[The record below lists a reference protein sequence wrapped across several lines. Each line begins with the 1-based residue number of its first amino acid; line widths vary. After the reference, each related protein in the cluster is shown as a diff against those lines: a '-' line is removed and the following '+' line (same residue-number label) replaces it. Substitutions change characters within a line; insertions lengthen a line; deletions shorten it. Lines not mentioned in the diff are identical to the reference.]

1 MSDQG
6 MDMLVNQNRGGVI
19 SIIPIVGIVVTILL
33 FYYAY
38 KFYRDESKMSFVEK
52 IKFLKRVVKIILV
65 LFVSVLAIAMFM
77 ILFVILS
84 SMSLGFAGPVTILL
98 LAVVAMSG
106 AMLYLYYLI
115 YKEYK
120 ILINNF
126 EQEIIFEDENVV
138 ALKNIA
144 KFSMWILFVT
154 LASSLVGYL
163 ATSLLTFLISNVTGL
178 ANTAIN
184 GELNANVFIHFIICI
199 VLYILAAIFEKSVE
213 IHKENKSIAN
223 SKEPEEQ

>member
-6 MDMLVNQNRGGVI
+6 MDMLMNQNRGGV
-19 SIIPIVGIVVTILL
+19 IPIVGIVVTILI
-33 FYYAY
+33 FYFAY
-38 KFYRDESKMSFVEK
+38 KFYRDESKMSFIEK

-65 LFVSVLAIAMFM
+65 LFVSALAIAMFM
-77 ILFVILS
+77 MLFVILS
-84 SMSLGFAGPVTILL
+84 SMSLGFAGPVIILL
-98 LAVVAMSG
+98 LAVVAMTG

-178 ANTAIN
+178 ANSAIN

-213 IHKENKSIAN
+213 IYKENKSIAN

>member
-6 MDMLVNQNRGGVI
+6 MDMLMNQNRGGV
-19 SIIPIVGIVVTILL
+19 IPIVGIVVTILN
-33 FYYAY
+33 FYFAY
-38 KFYRDESKMSFVEK
+38 KFYRDESKMSFIEK

-77 ILFVILS
+77 MLFVILS
-84 SMSLGFAGPVTILL
+84 SMSLGFAGPVIILL
-98 LAVVAMSG
+98 LAVVAMTG

-178 ANTAIN
+178 ANSAIN

-213 IHKENKSIAN
+213 IYKENKSIAN
-223 SKEPEEQ
+223 SKEPDEQ

>member
-6 MDMLVNQNRGGVI
+6 MDMLMNQNRGGV
-19 SIIPIVGIVVTILL
+19 IPIVGIVVTILI
-33 FYYAY
+33 FYFAY
-38 KFYRDESKMSFVEK
+38 KFYRDESKMSFIEK

-77 ILFVILS
+77 MLFVILS
-84 SMSLGFAGPVTILL
+84 SMSLGFAGPVIILL
-98 LAVVAMSG
+98 LAVVAMTG

-163 ATSLLTFLISNVTGL
+163 ATSLLTFLISNATGL
-178 ANTAIN
+178 ANSAIN

-199 VLYILAAIFEKSVE
+199 GLYILAAIFEKSVE
-213 IHKENKSIAN
+213 IYKENKSIAN
-223 SKEPEEQ
+223 SKEPDEQ

>member
-6 MDMLVNQNRGGVI
+6 MDMLMNQNRGGV
-19 SIIPIVGIVVTILL
+19 IPIVGIVVTILI
-33 FYYAY
+33 FYFAY
-38 KFYRDESKMSFVEK
+38 KFHRDESKMSFIEK

-77 ILFVILS
+77 MLFVILS
-84 SMSLGFAGPVTILL
+84 SMSLGFAGPVIILL

-178 ANTAIN
+178 ANSAIN

-213 IHKENKSIAN
+213 IYKENKSIAN
-223 SKEPEEQ
+223 SKEPDEQ

>member
-6 MDMLVNQNRGGVI
+6 MDMLMNQNRGGV
-19 SIIPIVGIVVTILL
+19 IPIVGIVVTILI
-33 FYYAY
+33 FYFAY
-38 KFYRDESKMSFVEK
+38 KFYRDESKMSFIEK

-77 ILFVILS
+77 MLFVILS
-84 SMSLGFAGPVTILL
+84 SMSLGFAGPVIFLL
-98 LAVVAMSG
+98 LVVVAMTG

-154 LASSLVGYL
+154 LSSSLVGYL

-178 ANTAIN
+178 ANSAIN

-213 IHKENKSIAN
+213 IYKENKSIAN

>member
-1 MSDQG
+1 
-6 MDMLVNQNRGGVI
+6 
-19 SIIPIVGIVVTILL
+19 
-33 FYYAY
+33 
-38 KFYRDESKMSFVEK
+38 
-52 IKFLKRVVKIILV
+52 
-65 LFVSVLAIAMFM
+65 
-77 ILFVILS
+77 
-84 SMSLGFAGPVTILL
+84 
-98 LAVVAMSG
+98 
-106 AMLYLYYLI
+106 MLYLYYLI

-178 ANTAIN
+178 ANSAIN

-213 IHKENKSIAN
+213 IYKENKSIAN
-223 SKEPEEQ
+223 SKEPDEQ

>member
-6 MDMLVNQNRGGVI
+6 MDMLMNQNRGGV
-19 SIIPIVGIVVTILL
+19 IPIVGIVVTILI
-33 FYYAY
+33 FYFAY
-38 KFYRDESKMSFVEK
+38 KFYRDESKMSFIEK

-65 LFVSVLAIAMFM
+65 LFVSALAIAMFM
-77 ILFVILS
+77 MLFVILS
-84 SMSLGFAGPVTILL
+84 SMSLGFAGPVIILL
-98 LAVVAMSG
+98 LAVVAMTG

-178 ANTAIN
+178 ANSAIN

-213 IHKENKSIAN
+213 IYKENKSIAN
-223 SKEPEEQ
+223 SKEPDEQ

>member
-6 MDMLVNQNRGGVI
+6 MDMLMNQNRGGV
-19 SIIPIVGIVVTILL
+19 IPIVGIVVTILI
-33 FYYAY
+33 FYFAY
-38 KFYRDESKMSFVEK
+38 KFYRDESKMSFIEK

-77 ILFVILS
+77 MLFVILP
-84 SMSLGFAGPVTILL
+84 SMSLGFAGPVIILL
-98 LAVVAMSG
+98 LAVVAMTG

-178 ANTAIN
+178 ANSAIN

-213 IHKENKSIAN
+213 IYKENKSIAN
-223 SKEPEEQ
+223 SKEPDEQ

>member
-6 MDMLVNQNRGGVI
+6 MDMLMNQNRGGVI
-19 SIIPIVGIVVTILL
+19 PIVGIIVTILI
-33 FYYAY
+33 FYFAY
-38 KFYRDESKMSFVEK
+38 KFYRDESKMSFIEK

-65 LFVSVLAIAMFM
+65 LFVSVLTIAMFM
-77 ILFVILS
+77 MLFVILS
-84 SMSLGFAGPVTILL
+84 SMSLGFAGPVIILL

-154 LASSLVGYL
+154 LA
-163 ATSLLTFLISNVTGL
+163 TSLLTFLISNVTGL
-178 ANTAIN
+178 ANSAIN

-213 IHKENKSIAN
+213 IYKENKSIAN
-223 SKEPEEQ
+223 SKEPDEQ